1 MIILGIDTSCD
12 DTSIALLK
20 DGGEILSNI
29 VSSQVDIHKLFGGV
43 VPEIASRKHIE
54 LIDVIFRNAMK
65 DINIKA
71 KDIDIVCVTS
81 GPGLIGS
88 VLAGLCFA
96 KGLAL
101 TIGKPLITVNHI
113 EAHAMSIFL
122 EKEAIFPYVALVVSG
137 GHTII
142 LLLEDYCAYKVLGS
156 TRDDA
161 AGEAFDKI
169 AKYIGIGYP
178 GGKAIEDIS
187 KKGNRS
193 YVQFPRP
200 MMDDSSYDFSFSGLK
215 TSFLSYVK
223 KNGIID
229 ENMSDILASFQEA
242 ICDVLSHKTIKAAR
256 DFNIKKIIVGGGV
269 AANNRLREIFI
280 EKGKKEQF
288 EVMFSSPHLC
298 TDNGAMV
305 AITGYHYFQRGVI
318 SGLDTKA
325 FSRMPMI
332 PFRTQQD

>member
-20 DGGEILSNI
+20 DGEEILSNI

-54 LIDVIFRNAMK
+54 LIDIIFRNAMEEAS
-65 DINIKA
+65 ITA
-71 KDIDIVCVTS
+71 KDIDIICVTS

-88 VLAGLCFA
+88 ILAGLCFA
-96 KGLAL
+96 KGLSL
-101 TIGKPLITVNHI
+101 SLDKPLITVNHV

-122 EKEAIFPYVALVVSG
+122 EKEAYFPYIALVVSG

-142 LLLEDYCAYKVLGS
+142 LMLEDYCIYKVIGS

-169 AKYIGIGYP
+169 AKYLGMGYP

-187 KKGNRS
+187 KKGNRE

-200 MMDDSSYDFSFSGLK
+200 MIDNNDYDFSFSGLK
-215 TSFLSYVK
+215 TSFLNYAK
-223 KNGIID
+223 KGAITD
-229 ENMSDILASFQEA
+229 ENISDVLASFQEA
-242 ICDVLSHKTIKAAR
+242 ICDVLSHKTIKAAK
-256 DFNIKKIIVGGGV
+256 DFNIKKIILGGGV

-280 EKGKKEQF
+280 EKVEKEEF
-288 EVMFSSPHLC
+288 DVMFSSPHLC
-298 TDNGAMV
+298 ADNGAMV
-305 AITGYHYFQRGVI
+305 AITGYHYFERGI
-318 SGLDTKA
+318 TSELDAKA
-325 FSRMPMI
+325 FSRMKM
-332 PFRTQQD
+332 F